1 MNIAIKIKKYQPRLQ
16 ILVNKNDIINKSNAA
31 SNNPVTWIEQSAKN
45 KYLKHITK
53 TKTSTKLTKLILKN
67 ILARTLKIID
77 VE

>member
-45 KYLKHITK
+45 KHLKYIAK